1 MSDEQVL
8 CLQCNESRDAIRA
21 SQSRGDP
28 LHCAGIDYF
37 GEVEWDAERHR
48 FRDWT
53 DRELIEGWRIL
64 PEHVGLYRRILSAYE
79 IEKAHRAPFTTNESE
94 DDK

>member
-1 MSDEQVL
+1 MPEYIALDVDQ
-8 CLQCNESRDAIRA
+8 
-21 SQSRGDP
+21 
-28 LHCAGIDYF
+28 
-37 GEVEWDAERHR
+37 
-48 FRDWT
+48 
-53 DRELIEGWRIL
+53 ELIEGWRIL